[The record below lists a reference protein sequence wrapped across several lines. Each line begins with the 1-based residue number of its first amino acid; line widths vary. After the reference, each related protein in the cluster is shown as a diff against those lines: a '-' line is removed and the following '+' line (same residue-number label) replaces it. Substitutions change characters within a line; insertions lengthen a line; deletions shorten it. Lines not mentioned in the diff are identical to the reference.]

1 MKKLMVMLMA
11 VGFLALGNVAVSA
24 QDTNTAAQPQAQCQ
38 TEDSAG
44 IHGNII
50 DAVQGKKCKKC
61 PCCKKSCKCGCQ
73 SKAKCDCCKEGC
85 TCGDCPACTKCNCC
99 DKSCK
104 CGCQSKAKCDC
115 CKEGCT
121 CGDCP
126 ACTKCNCD
134 DKCTCGCNSKKDK
147 KCKCKK
153 GCKVKK

>member
-24 QDTNTAAQPQAQCQ
+24 QDTNIAAQPQAQCH

-85 TCGDCPACTKCNCC
+85 TCGDCPACTKCNC
-99 DKSCK
+99 
-104 CGCQSKAKCDC
+104 
-115 CKEGCT
+115 
-121 CGDCP
+121 
-126 ACTKCNCD
+126 D